1 MVEAATAAAAATT
14 ATTAMATAT
23 TSTTPANN
31 VDAGPDYDD
40 DIEQPNNEII
50 NSDGDVSILETGTG
64 C

>member
-1 MVEAATAAAAATT
+1 MVEAATAAATT
-14 ATTAMATAT
+14 ATGT